1 MKKVLILTLVAVLLA
16 GCGSTSV
23 KTGLGHNISI
33 AKSTDATAEE
43 EGAAQ
48 VDTIMAAVT
57 FDSKGKILGV
67 QIDNAQV
74 AVNFDAAG
82 KITSDKASQPQ
93 TKVEAGDNYG
103 MKKKSSIGKEWYE
116 QIADLEKW
124 MVGKTVDEVNA
135 MKVKKVDEDH
145 PAVPDIADLSSKVTI
160 SVADYQAAVTEALAN
175 AR

>member
-48 VDTIMAAVT
+48 VDTIMA
-57 FDSKGKILGV
+57 
-67 QIDNAQV
+67 